1 MCRRPLQYVMCLAS
15 GLVVGYNFSGERCR
29 VRNNSDGD
37 ESMRVHVPKKVVAAG
52 MFFAVFAMSAPV
64 TSYAGP
70 TCTCR
75 YDGKR
80 FELASCAC
88 MKTPNGPHIACC
100 SQVLNNSSWTIT
112 NRSCPVA
119 SAVDHIPTHLRQ
131 DYLAA
136 LDRTVVKQSLWD
148 STANAE

>member
-1 MCRRPLQYVMCLAS
+1 M
-15 GLVVGYNFSGERCR
+15 
-29 VRNNSDGD
+29 
-37 ESMRVHVPKKVVAAG
+37 VVAAG

-70 TCTCR
+70 TCTCL

-100 SQVLNNSSWTIT
+100 GQVLNNSSWMIT

-119 SAVDHIPTHLRQ
+119 SAVDRPTHATQ
-131 DYLAA
+131 DYLASSDGIA
-136 LDRTVVKQSLWD
+136 VKQSLWEKA
-148 STANAE
+148 ANAE

>member
-1 MCRRPLQYVMCLAS
+1 MRGAL
-15 GLVVGYNFSGERCR
+15 GLVVGFNFSGDRCR
-29 VRNNSDGD
+29 VKDNSEGD
-37 ESMRVHVPKKVVAAG
+37 ESMRVHVLKTVIVAGLFFVVS
-52 MFFAVFAMSAPV
+52 AMMMPF
-64 TSYAGP
+64 TSHAGP
-70 TCTCR
+70 TCTCL

-100 SQVLNNSSWTIT
+100 GQVLNNSSWTIT

-119 SAVDHIPTHLRQ
+119 SAVDHVPVSSTQ

-136 LDRTVVKQSLWD
+136 LDGNVVKQSLWG
-148 STANAE
+148 SAAKAE